1 MKKSVLLTA
10 LSVGLLSANLAL
22 ATPQQA
28 SNQIKDNAVQV
39 LQILKKSNGNNDAA
53 VRKQAEDYASP
64 YFDFDMMTRVSV
76 GAPWKQASAAQQ
88 QMLVQEFRKMLIRTY
103 ASQMLRYKKAQVD
116 VKSGVAKDAGAMLRG
131 KETVEVRAVITN
143 NGEQPIQAIFSTY
156 KDGNTYKVYNVVFE
170 GVFNLVQSQ
179 KQQFKPILDAKGV
192 EGVIAQLKAKN
203 GSK

>member
-103 ASQMLRYKKAQVD
+103 ASQMLRYKNAQVD
-116 VKSGVAKDAGAMLRG
+116 VKSGVAKDA
-131 KETVEVRAVITN
+131 
-143 NGEQPIQAIFSTY
+143 

-192 EGVIAQLKAKN
+192 EGLIAQLKAKN

>member
-103 ASQMLRYKKAQVD
+103 ASQMLRYKNAQGD
-116 VKSGVAKDAGAMLRG
+116 VKSGTKP
-131 KETVEVRAVITN
+131 KTTV
-143 NGEQPIQAIFSTY
+143 
-156 KDGNTYKVYNVVFE
+156 
-170 GVFNLVQSQ
+170 
-179 KQQFKPILDAKGV
+179 
-192 EGVIAQLKAKN
+192 
-203 GSK
+203 

>member
-88 QMLVQEFRKMLIRTY
+88 QILVQEFRKMLIRTY
-103 ASQMLRYKKAQVD
+103 ASQMLRYKNAQVD

-179 KQQFKPILDAKGV
+179 KQQFKPILDAQGV
-192 EGVIAQLKAKN
+192 EGLIAQLKAKN

>member
-103 ASQMLRYKKAQVD
+103 ASQMLRYKNAQVD

-179 KQQFKPILDAKGV
+179 KQQFKPILDAQGV
-192 EGVIAQLKAKN
+192 EGLIAQLKAKN

>member
-64 YFDFDMMTRVSV
+64 YFDFDMMAHL
-76 GAPWKQASAAQQ
+76 GNKLAQ
-88 QMLVQEFRKMLIRTY
+88 RNSKCW
-103 ASQMLRYKKAQVD
+103 YKSF
-116 VKSGVAKDAGAMLRG
+116 VKC
-131 KETVEVRAVITN
+131 
-143 NGEQPIQAIFSTY
+143 
-156 KDGNTYKVYNVVFE
+156 
-170 GVFNLVQSQ
+170 
-179 KQQFKPILDAKGV
+179 
-192 EGVIAQLKAKN
+192 
-203 GSK
+203 

>member
-64 YFDFDMMTRVSV
+64 YFDFDMMTRVS
-76 GAPWKQASAAQQ
+76 AN
-88 QMLVQEFRKMLIRTY
+88 
-103 ASQMLRYKKAQVD
+103 
-116 VKSGVAKDAGAMLRG
+116 AGTR
-131 KETVEVRAVITN
+131 V
-143 NGEQPIQAIFSTY
+143 S
-156 KDGNTYKVYNVVFE
+156 
-170 GVFNLVQSQ
+170 
-179 KQQFKPILDAKGV
+179 
-192 EGVIAQLKAKN
+192 
-203 GSK
+203 